1 MKPPAPR
8 GRVNARRATSNA
20 PARGPAPVATRS
32 LLPSL
37 GKHRTLEALAYDDIR
52 RAIVDGTLPPGR
64 RIVPN
69 SLAAAA
75 GVSRIPVLQALR
87 RLESEGFVRITPHKE
102 VVVTEISPEESRE
115 RFLLMSTLEA
125 LCVREARGKITPA
138 LVARLRAAH
147 ERILTAR
154 AAGNAARAAAAD
166 GEFHRLLWEAAGLP
180 RVAQILQNIW
190 DRGEYY
196 RAMMHARRGGFASES
211 VAEHERIVKVLE
223 RGDVDEA
230 ARAIEEHRMRAMER
244 LDRPH

>member
-1 MKPPAPR
+1 MVTARRTGAKARGRGRGAPPA
-8 GRVNARRATSNA
+8 GA
-20 PARGPAPVATRS
+20 
-32 LLPSL
+32 LLASV

-52 RAIVDGTLPPGR
+52 RAIVDGSLPPGQ

-69 SLAAAA
+69 ALAASA

-102 VVVTEISPEESRE
+102 VVVTEISPAESRE

-125 LCVREARGKITPA
+125 MCVREARGRITPA

-147 ERILTAR
+147 QRILTAKG
-154 AAGNAARAAAAD
+154 AGSAARAVAAD
-166 GEFHRLLWEAAGLP
+166 GEFHRMLWEAARLP
-180 RVAQILQNIW
+180 NVAQILQNIW

-196 RAMMHARRGGFASES
+196 RALMHARRGGFASES
-211 VAEHERIVKVLE
+211 VAEHERIIEALE
-223 RGDVDEA
+223 HGDVDEA

-244 LDRPH
+244 LDH

>member
-1 MKPPAPR
+1 M
-8 GRVNARRATSNA
+8 VSARRATA
-20 PARGPAPVATRS
+20 KPRPARTPATARP
-32 LLPSL
+32 LLSSL
-37 GKHRTLEALAYDDIR
+37 GKHRTLEELAYGDIR
-52 RAIVDGTLPPGR
+52 RAIVDGSLPPGR

-147 ERILTAR
+147 ERILAAREAGNTAR
-154 AAGNAARAAAAD
+154 AVAAD
-166 GEFHRLLWEAAGLP
+166 GEFHRLLWEAAALP

-211 VAEHERIVKVLE
+211 IGEHERIVKALE
-223 RGDVDEA
+223 GGDIAEA

-244 LDRPH
+244 LDRP

>member
-1 MKPPAPR
+1 M
-8 GRVNARRATSNA
+8 VSARRAM
-20 PARGPAPVATRS
+20 TRPGSRRRAAASDS

-37 GKHRTLEALAYDDIR
+37 GKHRTLEELAYADIR
-52 RAIVDGTLPPGR
+52 RAIVDGTLPPGQ

-87 RLESEGFVRITPHKE
+87 RLESEGFVRITPRKE
-102 VVVTEISPEESRE
+102 VVVTEISPAESRE

-125 LCVREARGKITPA
+125 MCVREARGRLTPA

-147 ERILTAR
+147 QRILAAKT
-154 AAGNAARAAAAD
+154 AGNAARAVAAD
-166 GEFHRLLWEAAGLP
+166 GEFHRMLWEAAALP
-180 RVAQILQNIW
+180 RVAQILQNLW

-196 RAMMHARRGGFASES
+196 RALMHARRGGFASES
-211 VAEHERIVKVLE
+211 VAEHDRIVNALE

-244 LDRPH
+244 LNRPH